1 MWMQKNWLTKVDVM
15 MDLFGILF
23 SDYINLDYI
32 NCKCRI
38 TLIDKL
44 VDECSED
51 IIGNKVIYN
60 ATLYDH

>member
-23 SDYINLDYI
+23 LDYI
-32 NCKCRI
+32 NCKCGIRL
-38 TLIDKL
+38 TDKL

-51 IIGNKVIYN
+51 IFGNKFIYN